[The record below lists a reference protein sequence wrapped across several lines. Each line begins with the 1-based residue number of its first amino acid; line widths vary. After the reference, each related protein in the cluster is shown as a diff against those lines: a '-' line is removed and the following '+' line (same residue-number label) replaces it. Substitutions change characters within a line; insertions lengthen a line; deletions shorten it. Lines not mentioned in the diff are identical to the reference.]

1 MANGITARL
10 FGRPRTYKPIGLD
23 DGADLS
29 RSTGAAS
36 TGSQVAEPRSPYAAP
51 KMPSRGDY
59 VPQADIEKYYSML
72 GSAPQRKDP
81 GKASQVLS
89 VLSDIFLNKD
99 IPGTLREGGYQREQ
113 ERYKSQLD
121 PLKAKLDAGEQ
132 AYETEADRVSK
143 QGALDLGA
151 YNANKPTEPHY
162 YTGLDNGGKP
172 AEMSSRPGEEP
183 TVLGP
188 RYEPPQSTPTP
199 HYETMTGP
207 HGEPQVHAYTQGTD
221 SVIPGTPY
229 EKPTKDPQLP
239 KQMMLVTN
247 PDGSKTAIEVTPGT
261 VVPKGAQTI
270 PQAGQEAT
278 PSVDEQRRSDLA
290 ANLRE
295 NLDALDGIIDRRP
308 DLFGPVRGRVT
319 SLRQAFGSDD
329 TDIGALDTIKHQI
342 GMAQISAHGMRTARG
357 IEDAAT
363 AIVNGWKNG
372 PAALKAAIQAARNS
386 VQTFTNDAEIKGG
399 YTGEQKPP
407 PAAAGAGVS
416 GGPRKVLSQ
425 AAIQQAARD
434 HGVSVEEATRQAK
447 ESGYTIQ

>member
-29 RSTGAAS
+29 RSTGASS

-121 PLKAKLDAGEQ
+121 PLKAKLAAGEQ

-162 YTGLDNGGKP
+162 YAGLDKGGKP

-188 RYEPPQSTPTP
+188 RYEPPPARPPATPAPHWSEVTRPGGEHVSYEYPAAGGEPIIHAEGQARVPDTPDKAGADYTKRQRQLSDQLSGEFRTLEAKRQSELDHLHTE
-199 HYETMTGP
+199 ETKGSLTGP
-207 HGEPQVHAYTQGTD
+207 TLSPEEHQAAVDRIEEEHADAKQRVHEHYASLAAGEGID
-221 SVIPGTPY
+221 LGTPPDY
-229 EKPTKDPQLP
+229 RGQLNASKQTAKP
-239 KQMMLVTN
+239 
-247 PDGSKTAIEVTPGT
+247 
-261 VVPKGAQTI
+261 
-270 PQAGQEAT
+270 
-278 PSVDEQRRSDLA
+278 
-290 ANLRE
+290 
-295 NLDALDGIIDRRP
+295 
-308 DLFGPVRGRVT
+308 
-319 SLRQAFGSDD
+319 
-329 TDIGALDTIKHQI
+329 
-342 GMAQISAHGMRTARG
+342 
-357 IEDAAT
+357 AT
-363 AIVNGWKNG
+363 APG
-372 PAALKAAIQAARNS
+372 P
-386 VQTFTNDAEIKGG
+386 
-399 YTGEQKPP
+399 
-407 PAAAGAGVS
+407 
-416 GGPRKVLSQ
+416 
-425 AAIQQAARD
+425 QQAAQPA
-434 HGVSVEEATRQAK
+434 GQGNPVKWNGKEWVSAKWNGKEWVDGATGKPFQSAAR
-447 ESGYTIQ
+447 

>member
-29 RSTGAAS
+29 RSTGASS

-121 PLKAKLDAGEQ
+121 PLKARLDAGEQ

-162 YTGLDNGGKP
+162 YAGLDKSGKP

-188 RYEPPQSTPTP
+188 RYEPPPARPAAPPAP
-199 HYETMTGP
+199 HYYTGNQGGKP
-207 HGEPQVHAYTQGTD
+207 TEMSVLPGQEPQVVGPA
-221 SVIPGTPY
+221 Y
-229 EKPTKDPQLP
+229 EKPTTDKTGEDYTKRQRQLSDQLSGEFRTLESKRQSELDHLHTEEAKGSLTGP
-239 KQMMLVTN
+239 ALSPEEHQAAVDRIEEEHADAKQRVHEHYASLAAGEGIDLGTP
-247 PDGSKTAIEVTPGT
+247 PDYRGQLNASRTGQQKQPA
-261 VVPKGAQTI
+261 GAQDTQGKK
-270 PQAGQEAT
+270 PAKWNGKEWVDAT
-278 PSVDEQRRSDLA
+278 GKP
-290 ANLRE
+290 
-295 NLDALDGIIDRRP
+295 
-308 DLFGPVRGRVT
+308 
-319 SLRQAFGSDD
+319 
-329 TDIGALDTIKHQI
+329 
-342 GMAQISAHGMRTARG
+342 
-357 IEDAAT
+357 
-363 AIVNGWKNG
+363 
-372 PAALKAAIQAARNS
+372 IQQSAAR
-386 VQTFTNDAEIKGG
+386 
-399 YTGEQKPP
+399 
-407 PAAAGAGVS
+407 
-416 GGPRKVLSQ
+416 
-425 AAIQQAARD
+425 
-434 HGVSVEEATRQAK
+434 
-447 ESGYTIQ
+447 